1 MMKRTFAIMV
11 RVDHQIKQATEK
23 AARADHRSV
32 ASLVQKLISEYLIG
46 SGYLGENNAI
56 NPNNFRNELDTTSIS
71 SDRNNNHPDPVEEN
85 LVEHPTQTLTA
96 QERDGSGSVAAVDAD
111 NEVSNDTRTSAKSN
125 EDDTPPEIETTDA
138 GKLVHLIKRVIRE
151 ELD

>member
-1 MMKRTFAIMV
+1 MV
-11 RVDHQIKQATEK
+11 RVDHQIKQATEQ

-32 ASLVQKLISEYLIG
+32 ASLVQKLLSEYLIG

-56 NPNNFRNELDTTSIS
+56 NPNNSRNELDTTS
-71 SDRNNNHPDPVEEN
+71 PVEEN

-151 ELD
+151 KLD